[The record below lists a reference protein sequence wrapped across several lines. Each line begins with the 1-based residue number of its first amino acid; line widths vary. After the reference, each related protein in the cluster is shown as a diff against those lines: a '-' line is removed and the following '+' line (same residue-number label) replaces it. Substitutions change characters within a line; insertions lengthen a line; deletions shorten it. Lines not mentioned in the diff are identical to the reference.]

1 MQYTPLYVHSQ
12 YSILDST
19 LSVKA
24 IVKKAKKLG
33 LTSVALTD
41 FCNLYGCIE
50 FYEAC
55 KEEGIKPIIGMEDND
70 GSIFKAR

>member
-24 IVKKAKKLG
+24 IVQKSKKAWVKVCCANRFL
-33 LTSVALTD
+33 
-41 FCNLYGCIE
+41 
-50 FYEAC
+50 
-55 KEEGIKPIIGMEDND
+55 
-70 GSIFKAR
+70 